1 MMITATMAPTS
12 TPTTT
17 FDIGSLPVGPVR
29 LLVDPGEGEGVT
41 RAVGLSLTLVEGLLL
56 IEVEVCT
63 SMTDFPSDRSPSIL
77 LKFYCESHTRGKR
90 APTCS

>member
-1 MMITATMAPTS
+1 MMITTTMAPTS

-17 FDIGSLPVGPVR
+17 FDIGSLPIGPVR

-77 LKFYCESHTRGKR
+77 LKILLRVSYEGKESTYV
-90 APTCS
+90 